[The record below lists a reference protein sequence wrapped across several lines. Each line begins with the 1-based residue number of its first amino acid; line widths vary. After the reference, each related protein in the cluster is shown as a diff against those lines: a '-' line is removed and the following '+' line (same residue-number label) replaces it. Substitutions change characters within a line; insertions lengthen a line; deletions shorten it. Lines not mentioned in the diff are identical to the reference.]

1 MSRFQDQ
8 DTGIL
13 ASEPSWWPLAS
24 ILRNDTVSISRPF
37 GPPDYRPF
45 KFLVHSIHTFSIE
58 LCVGINSSIF
68 SFISVAFLSHWWSR
82 TRYLHWFN
90 IHNRRCFELRS
101 MIHFL
106 LTIFTKPCWTGHHWS
121 MVSILHSSNHWN
133 IDFFIKAWML
143 DSWSCLKLGAG
154 TVKVVNSFNLCVN
167 CKLSIHSPILV

>member
-45 KFLVHSIHTFSIE
+45 KLQVLSSIHTFSTE

-68 SFISVAFLSHWWSR
+68 SFISYLTGGRELAISIGLIYIIAAALSGG
-82 TRYLHWFN
+82 TQV
-90 IHNRRCFELRS
+90 RS
-101 MIHFL
+101 IIHFL

-121 MVSILHSSNHWN
+121 MVSILHSPNHWN
-133 IDFFIKAWML
+133 IDFLIKAWML
-143 DSWSCLKLGAG
+143 DSWSCLTQRHAWCWHCEGRQLIQP
-154 TVKVVNSFNLCVN
+154 VCEL
-167 CKLSIHSPILV
+167 